1 MAMWME
7 RTCSDLENVIDQL
20 FELVPAQGRC
30 EFPNSKNKRL
40 DRFRRSL
47 NLIHDLFNNGLGNR
61 RHLWKHTMKI
71 DPPIYTH
78 LQEYRYNIRTNWD
91 DVEDRVAPVFRE
103 IVMDA
108 VLEQFGK
115 DVWLLT
121 MHNHSSKI
129 INDAIKEGRI
139 ESAAL

>member
-1 MAMWME
+1 MWME

-20 FELVPAQGRC
+20 FERVPAQGRC

-61 RHLWKHTMKI
+61 RGQWKYTMEI
-71 DPPIYTH
+71 DPPIHTH
-78 LQEYRYNIRTNWD
+78 LEAYRYRIRQDAKYWENI
-91 DVEDRVAPVFRE
+91 EDRVAPIFRN

-115 DVWLLT
+115 DVWLKV

-129 INDAIKEGRI
+129 INDAIARGDV
-139 ESAAL
+139 A

>member
-1 MAMWME
+1 MWME

-20 FELVPAQGRC
+20 FELVPDQGRC
-30 EFPNSKNKRL
+30 EFPNSKNKKL
-40 DRFRRSL
+40 DRFRRSV

-61 RHLWKHTMKI
+61 RGQWKYTMEI

-78 LQEYRYNIRTNWD
+78 LQEYRYSVRTDWD
-91 DVEDRVAPVFRE
+91 AVEDRVAPVFRN

-115 DVWLLT
+115 DVWLKV
-121 MHNHSSKI
+121 MHNHSSSI
-129 INDAIKEGRI
+129 INKAIQEGRVT
-139 ESAAL
+139 